1 MEDEVSMFEGVYLEC
16 VARLLEVEEGKVHD
30 KEEIRK
36 LQEYIMGQIE
46 DYPSISLYEIFAWGT
61 SCLRIQS
68 LSMLFPNGVDEGLLK
83 LEQVMWKS
91 IKTGLLQQ
99 KALINLKKKF
109 QHAILAEDY
118 SNLTFMYSIFYFL
131 VLARCARLYYIM
143 DMQEILE
150 NARSGIQYIP
160 KDMIDSPFMYDEMI
174 EECMLELKQS

>member
-16 VARLLEVEEGKVHD
+16 VARLLDVEEGKVQD

-83 LEQVMWKS
+83 LQQVMWKS

-99 KALINLKKKF
+99 KALMNLKKKF
-109 QHAILAEDY
+109 QHAILAE
-118 SNLTFMYSIFYFL
+118 
-131 VLARCARLYYIM
+131 
-143 DMQEILE
+143 E
-150 NARSGIQYIP
+150 
-160 KDMIDSPFMYDEMI
+160 
-174 EECMLELKQS
+174 